1 MGEIV
6 NPGDRHGRVLPAS
19 EIALTWDGNALCA
32 LVGPDLVE
40 GVPGFGD
47 SVHDALRELAAT
59 LVHEAVWIEV
69 PEHRKFDPTGL
80 RSVRGGTIETNVVKL
95 YRVDDDR
102 VCAFVSADS
111 CEGVFGIGYSVHEAV
126 QDLADKFVSASVWIE
141 VTPRTE
147 WCVGIAA
154 SDEITLARAMC
165 PRCGAVNTFPG
176 FAEIQ
181 VFTCRECGN
190 DVRLPPSQQP

>member
-126 QDLADKFVSASVWIE
+126 QDLADKSVSAGVWIE
-141 VTPRTE
+141 GHGTH
-147 WCVGIAA
+147 
-154 SDEITLARAMC
+154 
-165 PRCGAVNTFPG
+165 
-176 FAEIQ
+176 
-181 VFTCRECGN
+181 
-190 DVRLPPSQQP
+190 